1 MGSKTSSKRDY
12 LNITTLYSTKWK
24 VPLAGFAS
32 SWKEMD
38 AAKVRESRSPTS
50 TLEPSLQ
57 WQVKPLVQWDEHFSN
72 MESPF
77 QLQQQHQHYVVLLD
91 KHNLLENPT
100 SFHCKKWNAVES
112 KNLSLKHASENTTL
126 YCYYYYHISDLDM
139 GANGHEQVHQ
149 KILNDANCHKV
160 EFYMFLYWKELMK
173 RGRKWIYSNNLTCKP

>member
-1 MGSKTSSKRDY
+1 MYCLVECNGSSHLNCNPEAKIVESKTASKRDY

-38 AAKVRESRSPTS
+38 PAKVRESRSPTS

-57 WQVKPLVQWDEHFSN
+57 WQVKHLVQWDVHFSN

-77 QLQQQHQHYVVLLD
+77 QLQQQHQHYVVLMD

-100 SFHCKKWNAVES
+100 SCHCKKWNAVES
-112 KNLSLKHASENTTL
+112 KNLSLKHASENN
-126 YCYYYYHISDLDM
+126 I
-139 GANGHEQVHQ
+139 
-149 KILNDANCHKV
+149 ILPLLLSYIRPGYGGQWSWTNSSKD
-160 EFYMFLYWKELMK
+160 
-173 RGRKWIYSNNLTCKP
+173 S